1 MQYSYFSVIS
11 VISVISLI
19 KKCILFERVCSS
31 PSPHPTQSWNS
42 EKNARHTRP
51 TIVCGVR
58 GGVGSVWIGHFWVPK
73 TLTFKMRLGAQPFL
87 WKWVLFAWEWK
98 MISIPKAEHLPL
110 FWNKGPGKL
119 GNMAYWKTPQICKI
133 VPRLLSM
140 IIGVKEEVKLK
151 RQTGSCSL

>member
-11 VISVISLI
+11 EFSHKKVHPFRTFLQFSLPPPYT
-19 KKCILFERVCSS
+19 KLKLG
-31 PSPHPTQSWNS
+31 
-42 EKNARHTRP
+42 KNARHTRP